1 MSYVAIS
8 NYSINNFK
16 DSFEIPYGTLPLTV
30 TERAHKGSVVY
41 NKAISGL
48 LNIGH
53 KSSTNFVKIDSV
65 DFTTLCFSILS
76 FK

>member
-8 NYSINNFK
+8 NYSINTFT
-16 DSFEIPYGTLPLTV
+16 DSFEIRYGTLPLKV
-30 TERAHKGSVVY
+30 TERAHKGSLES

-53 KSSTNFVKIDSV
+53 KSSTNFVKILHSRIQY
-65 DFTTLCFSILS
+65 FMFQYP
-76 FK
+76 FF